1 MSSANL
7 ANFQKKLKRAHAANM
22 TQNVNNS
29 VDEMLPESQ
38 EQQGFEGA
46 FLPSRLNLKLPSKD
60 DRSQLL
66 LNKAKRNGE
75 CCKCTQ
81 FVRTFWR
88 LFTQFR
94 SF

>member
-46 FLPSRLNLKLPSKD
+46 FLPSRLNLKLRYYSSFWD
-60 DRSQLL
+60 FLIDQFNY
-66 LNKAKRNGE
+66 LNLFSNISE
-75 CCKCTQ
+75 CIQT
-81 FVRTFWR
+81 FV
-88 LFTQFR
+88 
-94 SF
+94 